1 MDPGPWIDPKALDLD
16 RSLRDRLS
24 RYAVERRAEDGGWT
38 RIGLFGTAQEAAGTI
53 DVDVAMQRGDPG
65 DYRLKRVGFKRW
77 VAMLGWATLA
87 LMVVATVAGWVA
99 LETN

>member
-24 RYAVERRAEDGGWT
+24 RYAVERRVEGGGWT
-38 RIGLFGTAQEAAGTI
+38 RIGLFGTALEAAGSI
-53 DVDVAMQRGDPG
+53 DFEVGMQRGDPG

-77 VAMLGWATLA
+77 VAVLGWVALV
-87 LMVVATVAGWVA
+87 LMVVATVVGWIA
-99 LETN
+99 LANG